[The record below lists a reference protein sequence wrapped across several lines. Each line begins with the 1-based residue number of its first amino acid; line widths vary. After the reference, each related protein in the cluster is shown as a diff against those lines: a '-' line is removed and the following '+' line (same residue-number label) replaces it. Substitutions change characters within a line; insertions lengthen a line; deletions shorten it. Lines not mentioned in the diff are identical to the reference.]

1 MQYNEIRSEIK
12 TGDIVLLSGD
22 TFLANV
28 VEYASPSKWSHLG
41 VAWVTSGRVF
51 LIDAVFNKGIRIVP
65 LSHFKHFDLIQL
77 HIDPTDESIE
87 FMMSHIGESYDIRE
101 AILGWLSL
109 PFINETGWQC
119 VEFVDE
125 FLKLNNIDPNYEQKT
140 PQKTADFLLKTI
152 KTNLIGVYND

>member
-1 MQYNEIRSEIK
+1 MQYNEIRSELK
-12 TGDIVLLSGD
+12 SGDIV
-22 TFLANV
+22 FLAGDSFLSKV

-41 VAWVTSGRVF
+41 VVWVTSGRVF
-51 LIDAVFNKGIRIVP
+51 LIDAAFKSGIRIIP

-87 FMMSHIGESYDIRE
+87 FMMSHIGEPYDIRE
-101 AILGWLSL
+101 AVLGWLSI

-125 FLKLNNIDPNYEQKT
+125 FLKLNNIYPDYAQKT
-140 PQKTADFLLKTI
+140 PQKTVDFLLKTI
-152 KTNLIGVYND
+152 KTSMIGVYND